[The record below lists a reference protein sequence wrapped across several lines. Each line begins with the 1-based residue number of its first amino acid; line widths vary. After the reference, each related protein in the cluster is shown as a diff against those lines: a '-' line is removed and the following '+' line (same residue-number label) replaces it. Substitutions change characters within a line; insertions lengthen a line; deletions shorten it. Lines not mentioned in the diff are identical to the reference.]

1 VNLEGSGSTRIAQ
14 NPGTLRGEI
23 LTTKLYPP
31 GRRSRSEP
39 SAFQSEK
46 RMVITSCLVWTT
58 GRDQK
63 RFQFF

>member
-14 NPGTLRGEI
+14 NPGILRGGI
-23 LTTKLYPP
+23 VITKLYSP

-46 RMVITSCLVWTT
+46 RMDIISCLVWTT
-58 GRDQK
+58 GHDKK